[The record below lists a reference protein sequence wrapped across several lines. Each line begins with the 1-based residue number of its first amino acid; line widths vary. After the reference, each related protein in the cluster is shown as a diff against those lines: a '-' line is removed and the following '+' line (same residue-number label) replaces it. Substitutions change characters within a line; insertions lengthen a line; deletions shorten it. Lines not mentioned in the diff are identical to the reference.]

1 MRHDPLRAAEHE
13 FLRLELDTDDLLR
26 ELAPF
31 TDARPDTLLEL
42 RELLLSGSLARQV
55 RDSVWRT
62 VIESA
67 RVREEWMVAAIGLAM
82 PALRACAAR
91 MCVGLDARAAEDVQ
105 EEMLAGFIAAVHE
118 VDTSWCRLPWV
129 LRCRASRWGL
139 RARKEALAVPTA
151 VAEPLANGPVPTGN
165 PDLVLEDAVRQGVI
179 SKADADLIGRTR
191 LDRVPLTDVARERG
205 TAYWQLAKRR
215 SRAERRLTDAVRSG
229 LVTARLSAL
238 SAA

>member
-1 MRHDPLRAAEHE
+1 MCHDPLRAAERE

-55 RDSVWRT
+55 RDGVWRL

-91 MCVGLDARAAEDVQ
+91 MCAGLDVRAAEDVQ
-105 EEMLAGFIAAVHE
+105 EEVLAGFIATVHE
-118 VDTSWCRLPWV
+118 VDTSWHRLPWV

-151 VAEPLANGPVPTGN
+151 VAEPLVNRPVPTGN
-165 PDLVLEDAVRQGVI
+165 PDLVLQDAVRQGVI
-179 SKADADLIGRTR
+179 TATDADLIGRTR
-191 LDRVPLTDVARERG
+191 LDRVSLTDVARERG
-205 TAYWQLAKRR
+205 TAYWKIAKRR
-215 SRAERRLTDAVRSG
+215 SRAERRLADAVRSG